1 MGAAHRLKEQPM
13 EIPDPCRPISPE
25 ELARLRAEER
35 ARFRALD
42 QRLQSVQLNGVQA
55 FDVMRRFLYNY
66 NCVINTDEVSNL
78 LSFTGR
84 TGDEFSTLVDVAL
97 YFDWLKAIEQ
107 VQDGD
112 LAQ

>member
-1 MGAAHRLKEQPM
+1 MHAARKLKELPM
-13 EIPDPCRPISPE
+13 ENLDPERPISPE
-25 ELARLRAEER
+25 ELARLQAEER
-35 ARFRALD
+35 ARFKALD
-42 QRLQSVQLNGVQA
+42 QRLQSAQLNGVQA
-55 FDVMRRFLYNY
+55 FDVMRRFLHNY

-84 TGDEFSTLVDVAL
+84 TGDEFQTPVDVAL

-107 VQDGD
+107 VQNGD